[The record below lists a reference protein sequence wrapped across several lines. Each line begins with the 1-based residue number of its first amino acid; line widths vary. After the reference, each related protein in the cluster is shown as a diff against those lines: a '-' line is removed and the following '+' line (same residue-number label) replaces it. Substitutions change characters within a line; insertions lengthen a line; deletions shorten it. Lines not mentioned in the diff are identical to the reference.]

1 MTVPSPQSEQPRASS
16 NLMSRW
22 RCWLYNQMARWEE
35 TSIARSLG
43 LPPER
48 FFIVDLSTDDGR
60 EL

>member
-1 MTVPSPQSEQPRASS
+1 
-16 NLMSRW
+16 MSRW

-43 LPPER
+43 LPAER